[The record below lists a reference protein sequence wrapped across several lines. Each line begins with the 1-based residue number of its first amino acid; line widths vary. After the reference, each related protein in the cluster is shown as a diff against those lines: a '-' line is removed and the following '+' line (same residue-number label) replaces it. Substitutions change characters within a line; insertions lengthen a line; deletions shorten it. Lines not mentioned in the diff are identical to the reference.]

1 MLDYIVKHTKAYL
14 EEKSK
19 TDRKLIGQFFTP
31 YETAKYMAQ
40 LFSIPTQKVIRILDP
55 GAGSGVL
62 AAALIER
69 ILKVKGVEKLE
80 LICYENNS
88 SIIPLLESNL

>member
-40 LFSIPTQKVIRILDP
+40 LFSIPTQKVI
-55 GAGSGVL
+55 
-62 AAALIER
+62 
-69 ILKVKGVEKLE
+69 
-80 LICYENNS
+80 NS
-88 SIIPLLESNL
+88 FF